1 MKGRYIKFIADLDGV
16 LSLVRPMWLQAA
28 SDEERAHYRNK
39 IDALLDQRL
48 ELMAERDAA

>member
-1 MKGRYIKFIADLDGV
+1 MKGRYIKLIADLDGV

-28 SDEERAHYRNK
+28 NVEERLHYRNK